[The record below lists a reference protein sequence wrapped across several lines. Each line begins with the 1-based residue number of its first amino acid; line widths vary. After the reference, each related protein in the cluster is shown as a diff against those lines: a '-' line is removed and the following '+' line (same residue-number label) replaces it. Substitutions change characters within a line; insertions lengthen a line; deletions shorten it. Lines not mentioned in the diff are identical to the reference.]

1 MERRTKR
8 MHERG
13 LETVVFVCTTAR
25 DDHACCADV
34 AGAAVADAARDWLR
48 ERDRYWTEVAVAET
62 SCLGM
67 CSEDGA
73 AVLVQPADEW
83 FANVGVEDVPA
94 LLGETLPDREV
105 AGEASD

>member
-1 MERRTKR
+1 MERRTGQ
-8 MHERG
+8 MHDRG

-25 DDHACCADV
+25 EEHACCGDV
-34 AGAAVADAARDWLR
+34 EGVDVADAARDWLR
-48 ERDRYWTEVAVAET
+48 ERDRYWTEVAVVET

-83 FANVGVEDVPA
+83 FANVAVDDVPA
-94 LLGETLPDREV
+94 LLGETLPDPSSPST
-105 AGEASD
+105 ASD